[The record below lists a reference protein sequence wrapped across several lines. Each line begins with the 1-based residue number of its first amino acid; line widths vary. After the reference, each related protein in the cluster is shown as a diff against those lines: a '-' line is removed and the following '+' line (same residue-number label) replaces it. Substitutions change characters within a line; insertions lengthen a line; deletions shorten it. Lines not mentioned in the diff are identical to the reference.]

1 MEKPGF
7 YAILPSPVRYDRRLR
22 ASEKVFFAE
31 ITALSDQCG
40 YCYAGN
46 GYFSELYDTSDRSV
60 QRWVKHLQELGYVA
74 VTNVRDGAAMQ
85 RRISPLPDAPHEETP
100 ETEAD
105 KNVGERHPVSA
116 GDKNVAPTPTKM
128 SPTPRQKCHPE
139 QYKNNNT
146 RENNTRAGARARE
159 TTAEILQ
166 QAFPEDARLTA
177 ALLSFAESRAAGKHP
192 LTANAAK
199 LACSKLIQ
207 LADEAGVRDR
217 SGYMAAVLEQSI
229 LRGWEG
235 LFALKDDFTDRAP
248 AVQPVNGQDR
258 PREISPDDDITDFL

>member
-7 YAILPSPVRYDRRLR
+7 YAILPSPVRYDRRLS

-46 GYFSELYDTSDRSV
+46 GYFSELYDTSDRTV

-85 RRISPLPDAPHEETP
+85 RRISPLSGSVPDVP
-100 ETEAD
+100 D

-128 SPTPRQKCHPE
+128 SPRT
-139 QYKNNNT
+139 
-146 RENNTRAGARARE
+146 
-159 TTAEILQ
+159 
-166 QAFPEDARLTA
+166 
-177 ALLSFAESRAAGKHP
+177 
-192 LTANAAK
+192 
-199 LACSKLIQ
+199 IQ
-207 LADEAGVRDR
+207 E
-217 SGYMAAVLEQSI
+217 
-229 LRGWEG
+229 
-235 LFALKDDFTDRAP
+235 
-248 AVQPVNGQDR
+248 
-258 PREISPDDDITDFL
+258 

>member
-7 YAILPSPVRYDRRLR
+7 YAILPSPVRYDRRLS

-46 GYFSELYDTSDRSV
+46 GYFSKLYDTSDRTV
-60 QRWVKHLQELGYVA
+60 QRWVKRLQELGYVA
-74 VTNVRDGAAMQ
+74 VSYARDGAANQ
-85 RRISPLPDAPHEETP
+85 RRISPLIGLVPDVGAENDP
-100 ETEAD
+100 D

-128 SPTPRQKCHPE
+128 SPTPRQKCRLE

-146 RENNTRAGARARE
+146 RDNNTRAGARASVRDIFRE
-159 TTAEILQ
+159 S
-166 QAFPEDARLTA
+166 FPWNERLTK
-177 ALLSFAESRAAGKHP
+177 ALLAFEESRAAGKHP
-192 LTANAAK
+192 LTVNAAS
-199 LACSKLIQ
+199 LACNKLNQ

-217 SGYMAAVLEQSI
+217 YGYMAAVLEQSI

-235 LFALKDDFTDRAP
+235 LFPLKDDFVDAVPTQRP
-248 AVQPVNGQDR
+248 ASTEDR
-258 PREISPDDDITDFL
+258 PREIGPDTDILDFL

>member
-7 YAILPSPVRYDRRLR
+7 YAILPSPVRYDRRLS

-46 GYFSELYDTSDRSV
+46 GYFSELYDTSDRTV

-105 KNVGERHPVSA
+105 KNV
-116 GDKNVAPTPTKM
+116 APTPTKM
-128 SPTPRQKCHPE
+128 SPTPRQKCRLE

-146 RENNTRAGARARE
+146 RENNTRAGARESVRDVLRE
-159 TTAEILQ
+159 S
-166 QAFPEDARLTA
+166 FPWNERLTE
-177 ALLSFAESRAAGKHP
+177 ALLAFEESRAAGKHP
-192 LTANAAK
+192 LTVNAAS
-199 LACSKLIQ
+199 LACNKLNQ

-217 SGYMAAVLEQSI
+217 YGYMAAVLEQSI

-235 LFALKDDFTDRAP
+235 LFALKDDFVDAVPTQRP
-248 AVQPVNGQDR
+248 ASTEDR
-258 PREISPDDDITDFL
+258 PREIGPDTDILDFL

>member
-7 YAILPSPVRYDRRLR
+7 YAILPSPVRYDRRLS

-46 GYFSELYDTSDRSV
+46 GYFSELYDTSDRTV

-85 RRISPLPDAPHEETP
+85 RRISPLSDAGHEEAP

-128 SPTPRQKCHPE
+128 SPTPRQKCRLE

-146 RENNTRAGARARE
+146 SNNNTTRACARGFDRFWAAYPRKVGKGA
-159 TTAEILQ
+159 AERSFERIR
-166 QAFPEDARLTA
+166 PDA
-177 ALLSFAESRAAGKHP
+177 ALLDGMLRAIE
-192 LTANAAK
+192 T
-199 LACSKLIQ
+199 Q
-207 LADEAGVRDR
+207 R
-217 SGYMAAVLEQSI
+217 QSDTW
-229 LRGWEG
+229 LRGYIPNPATWLNQRRWEDEPDG
-235 LFALKDDFTDRAP
+235 VTAP
-248 AVQPVNGQDR
+248 AAQQTPHSPPPPTPVLD
-258 PREISPDDDITDFL
+258 PDGDITKLWGAWEE

>member
-7 YAILPSPVRYDRRLR
+7 YAILPSPVRYDRRLS

-46 GYFSELYDTSDRSV
+46 GYFSELYDTSDRTV

-105 KNVGERHPVSA
+105 KNVGERHQVSA
-116 GDKNVAPTPTKM
+116 GDKNVAYPPTKM
-128 SPTPRQKCHPE
+128 SPTPRQKCRLE

-146 RENNTRAGARARE
+146 RENNTRAGARASVRDVLRE
-159 TTAEILQ
+159 S
-166 QAFPEDARLTA
+166 FPWNERLTE
-177 ALLSFAESRAAGKHP
+177 ALLAFEESRAAGKHP
-192 LTANAAK
+192 LTVNAAT
-199 LACSKLIQ
+199 LACNKLNQ

-217 SGYMAAVLEQSI
+217 YGYMVAVLEQSI

-235 LFALKDDFTDRAP
+235 LFPLKDDFVDKAP
-248 AVQPVNGQDR
+248 AQRPASTEDR
-258 PREISPDDDITDFL
+258 PREIGPDTDITDFL

>member
-7 YAILPSPVRYDRRLR
+7 YAILPSPVRYDRRLS

-46 GYFSELYDTSDRSV
+46 GYFSELYDTSDRTV

-85 RRISPLPDAPHEETP
+85 RRISPLPDAPHEGAP
-100 ETEAD
+100 ETE
-105 KNVGERHPVSA
+105 

-128 SPTPRQKCHPE
+128 SPTPRQKCRLE

-146 RENNTRAGARARE
+146 RENNTRAGARASVSDIFRN
-159 TTAEILQ
+159 
-166 QAFPEDARLTA
+166 AFPGNERLTE
-177 ALLSFAESRAAGKHP
+177 ALLAFEESRAAGKHP
-192 LTANAAK
+192 LTVNAAS
-199 LACSKLIQ
+199 LACNKLNQ

-217 SGYMAAVLEQSI
+217 YGYMAAVLEQSI

-235 LFALKDDFTDRAP
+235 LFALKDDFVDAVPTQRP
-248 AVQPVNGQDR
+248 ASTEDR
-258 PREISPDDDITDFL
+258 PREIGPDTDILDFL

>member
-7 YAILPSPVRYDRRLR
+7 YAILPSPVRYDRRLS

-46 GYFSELYDTSDRSV
+46 GYFSELYDTSDRTV

-85 RRISPLPDAPHEETP
+85 RRISPLSDAGHEEAP

-116 GDKNVAPTPTKM
+116 GDKNVAYPPTKM
-128 SPTPRQKCHPE
+128 SPTPRQKCRLE

-146 RENNTRAGARARE
+146 SNNNTTRACARGFDRFWAAYPRKVGKGA
-159 TTAEILQ
+159 AERNFERIR
-166 QAFPEDARLTA
+166 PDA
-177 ALLSFAESRAAGKHP
+177 ALLDRMLRAIEVQRKSD
-192 LTANAAK
+192 TW
-199 LACSKLIQ
+199 
-207 LADEAGVRDR
+207 
-217 SGYMAAVLEQSI
+217 
-229 LRGWEG
+229 LRGYIPNPATWLNQRRWEDEPDG
-235 LFALKDDFTDRAP
+235 VAVP
-248 AVQPVNGQDR
+248 AQRPASTEDR
-258 PREISPDDDITDFL
+258 PREIGPDTDILDFL

>member
-7 YAILPSPVRYDRRLR
+7 YAILPSPVRYDRRLS

-46 GYFSELYDTSDRSV
+46 GYFSELYDTSDRTV

-85 RRISPLPDAPHEETP
+85 RRISPLSDAAHEEAP
-100 ETEAD
+100 ETET
-105 KNVGERHPVSA
+105 
-116 GDKNVAPTPTKM
+116 DKNVAPTPTKM
-128 SPTPRQKCHPE
+128 SPTPRQKCRLE

-159 TTAEILQ
+159 TAAEILQ

-177 ALLSFAESRAAGKHP
+177 ALLSFAESRAVGKHP

-217 SGYMAAVLEQSI
+217 YGYMAAVLEQSI

-235 LFALKDDFTDRAP
+235 LFPLKDDFTDRAP

>member
-7 YAILPSPVRYDRRLR
+7 YAILPSPVRYDRRLS

-46 GYFSELYDTSDRSV
+46 GYFSELYDTSDRTV

-85 RRISPLPDAPHEETP
+85 RRISPLPDAPHEGAP
-100 ETEAD
+100 ETEA
-105 KNVGERHPVSA
+105 
-116 GDKNVAPTPTKM
+116 DKNVAPTPTKM
-128 SPTPRQKCHPE
+128 SPTPRQKCRLE

-146 RENNTRAGARARE
+146 RENNTRAGARASVSDIFRN
-159 TTAEILQ
+159 
-166 QAFPEDARLTA
+166 AFPGNERLTE
-177 ALLSFAESRAAGKHP
+177 ALLAFEESRAAGKHP
-192 LTANAAK
+192 LTVNAAS
-199 LACSKLIQ
+199 LACNKLNQ

-217 SGYMAAVLEQSI
+217 YGYMAAVLEQSI

-235 LFALKDDFTDRAP
+235 LFALKDDFVDTVPTQRP
-248 AVQPVNGQDR
+248 ASTEDR
-258 PREISPDDDITDFL
+258 PREIGPDTDILDFL

>member
-1 MEKPGF
+1 METPTF
-7 YAILPSPVRYDRRLR
+7 YAVLPASVRYDSRLK
-22 ASEKVFFAE
+22 AQEKILYCE
-31 ITALSDQCG
+31 ITALSNVNKFCH
-40 YCYAGN
+40 AGN
-46 GYFSELYDTSDRSV
+46 GYFSDLYGVDERTIR
-60 QRWVKHLQELGYVA
+60 RWLNNLAKHGYI
-74 VTNVRDGAAMQ
+74 TIEYEKQGEGQ
-85 RRISPLPDAPHEETP
+85 KRRIIPSDNAAADVHEMSGP
-100 ETEAD
+100 D
-105 KNVGERHPVSA
+105 KNVR
-116 GDKNVAPTPTKM
+116 TPRTKM
-128 SPTPRQKCHPE
+128 SDTPRTKMSDTPGQKCPQE
-139 QYKNNNT
+139 YYKNNNT

-159 TTAEILQ
+159 TAAEILQ

-199 LACSKLIQ
+199 LACSKLNQ

-217 SGYMAAVLEQSI
+217 SRYMAAVLEQSI

-248 AVQPVNGQDR
+248 AVQPVNGQDC

>member
-7 YAILPSPVRYDRRLR
+7 YAILPSPVRYDRRLS

-46 GYFSELYDTSDRSV
+46 GYFSELYDTSDRTV

-85 RRISPLPDAPHEETP
+85 RRISPLPDAPHEGAP
-100 ETEAD
+100 ETEA
-105 KNVGERHPVSA
+105 
-116 GDKNVAPTPTKM
+116 DKNVAPTPTKM
-128 SPTPRQKCHPE
+128 SPTPRQKCRLE

-146 RENNTRAGARARE
+146 RENNTRAGARASVSDIFRN
-159 TTAEILQ
+159 
-166 QAFPEDARLTA
+166 AFPGNERLTE
-177 ALLSFAESRAAGKHP
+177 ALLAFEESRAAGKHP
-192 LTANAAK
+192 LTVNAAS
-199 LACSKLIQ
+199 LACNKLNQ
-207 LADEAGVRDR
+207 LADVAGVRDR
-217 SGYMAAVLEQSI
+217 YGYMAAVLEQSI

-235 LFALKDDFTDRAP
+235 LFALKDDFVDAVPTQRP
-248 AVQPVNGQDR
+248 ASTEDR
-258 PREISPDDDITDFL
+258 PREIGPDTDILDFL

>member
-7 YAILPSPVRYDRRLR
+7 YAILPSPVRYDRRLS

-46 GYFSELYDTSDRSV
+46 GYFSELYDTSDRTV

-85 RRISPLPDAPHEETP
+85 RRISPLSDAAHKEAP

-146 RENNTRAGARARE
+146 RENNTRAGARESVRDVLRE
-159 TTAEILQ
+159 S
-166 QAFPEDARLTA
+166 FPWNKRLTE
-177 ALLSFAESRAAGKHP
+177 ALLAFEESRAAGKHP
-192 LTANAAK
+192 LTVNAAS
-199 LACSKLIQ
+199 LACNKLNQ

-217 SGYMAAVLEQSI
+217 YGYMTAVLEQSI

-235 LFALKDDFTDRAP
+235 LFALKDDFVDAVPTQRP
-248 AVQPVNGQDR
+248 ASTEDR
-258 PREISPDDDITDFL
+258 PREIGPDTDILDFL

>member
-1 MEKPGF
+1 MENPGF
-7 YAILPSPVRYDRRLR
+7 YAILPSPVRYDRRLS

-46 GYFSELYDTSDRSV
+46 GYFSELYDTSDRTV

-85 RRISPLPDAPHEETP
+85 RRISPLSDAGHEEAP

-116 GDKNVAPTPTKM
+116 GDKNVAYPPTKM
-128 SPTPRQKCHPE
+128 SPTPRQKCRLE

-146 RENNTRAGARARE
+146 SNNNTTRACARGFDRFWAAYPRKVGKGA
-159 TTAEILQ
+159 AERNFERIR
-166 QAFPEDARLTA
+166 PDA
-177 ALLSFAESRAAGKHP
+177 ALLDRMLRAIEVQRKSD
-192 LTANAAK
+192 TW
-199 LACSKLIQ
+199 
-207 LADEAGVRDR
+207 
-217 SGYMAAVLEQSI
+217 
-229 LRGWEG
+229 LRGYIPNPATWLNQRRWEDEPDG
-235 LFALKDDFTDRAP
+235 VAVP
-248 AVQPVNGQDR
+248 AQRPASTEDR
-258 PREISPDDDITDFL
+258 PREIGPDTDILDFL

>member
-7 YAILPSPVRYDRRLR
+7 YAILPSPVRYDRRLS

-46 GYFSELYDTSDRSV
+46 GYFSELYDTSDRTV

-74 VTNVRDGAAMQ
+74 VSYARDGAANQ
-85 RRISPLPDAPHEETP
+85 RYISPLVGSMPDVRADNLP
-100 ETEAD
+100 D

-128 SPTPRQKCHPE
+128 SLTPRQKCHPE

-146 RENNTRAGARARE
+146 RENNTRAGARASVSDIFRN
-159 TTAEILQ
+159 
-166 QAFPEDARLTA
+166 AFPGNERLTE
-177 ALLSFAESRAAGKHP
+177 ALLAFEESRAAGKHP
-192 LTANAAK
+192 LTVHAASLTCNK
-199 LACSKLIQ
+199 LNQ

-217 SGYMAAVLEQSI
+217 YGYMAAVLEQSI

-235 LFALKDDFTDRAP
+235 LFALKDDFVD
-248 AVQPVNGQDR
+248 AVPTQRPGSTEDR
-258 PREISPDDDITDFL
+258 PREIGPDTDILDFL

>member
-7 YAILPSPVRYDRRLR
+7 YAILPSPVRYDRRLS

-46 GYFSELYDTSDRSV
+46 GYFSELYDTSDRTV

-74 VTNVRDGAAMQ
+74 VTNVRDCAAMQ
-85 RRISPLPDAPHEETP
+85 RRISPLSDAAHKEAP

-128 SPTPRQKCHPE
+128 SPTPRQKCRLE

-146 RENNTRAGARARE
+146 RENNTRAGARESVRDVLRE
-159 TTAEILQ
+159 S
-166 QAFPEDARLTA
+166 FPWNERLTE
-177 ALLSFAESRAAGKHP
+177 ALLAFEESRAAGKHP
-192 LTANAAK
+192 LTVNAAS
-199 LACSKLIQ
+199 LACNKLNQ
-207 LADEAGVRDR
+207 LADEACVRDR
-217 SGYMAAVLEQSI
+217 YGYMAAVLEQSI

-235 LFALKDDFTDRAP
+235 LFALKDDFVDAVPTQRP
-248 AVQPVNGQDR
+248 ASTEDR
-258 PREISPDDDITDFL
+258 PREIGPDTDILDFL